1 MWRLR
6 GFLRLCAHLQT
17 SRGLGLMARSLLALL
32 VVLTEIPRGTLP
44 SAASSLP
51 TSWSGDS
58 VLGAVQHAL
67 GVGGIV
73 QSGERP
79 LRLRAVGDGT
89 YSRAVVESE
98 GLAPTLAVE
107 KALSVPAAVTPAASL
122 SRLSLV
128 RKQTPVQLDGV
139 LRQHQQQ
146 QEKEQQLEASFQTV
160 ISDAQARVA
169 VGGALEQDDGRG
181 TMSGEVFLSTR
192 LSSWN
197 AVRGVERVLVLLLC
211 TLARVLTWRRHGS
224 VH

>member
-1 MWRLR
+1 
-6 GFLRLCAHLQT
+6 
-17 SRGLGLMARSLLALL
+17 MARSLLALL

-128 RKQTPVQLDGV
+128 RKQTPAQLDGV
-139 LRQHQQQ
+139 LRQQQ

-169 VGGALEQDDGRG
+169 VGGALEPDDGRG